1 MVILSVDIKNIIRI
15 NKEIQRKDFYNFKI
29 SIFCSERKQYTQKN
43 FDSGLT
49 MYFAHHCWDTPSPC
63 GEGFSD
69 KIVTS
74 YKHGYYFIKI
84 RNNSY
89 IYYFINKI
97 NYIKI

>member
-15 NKEIQRKDFYNFKI
+15 NKEFKRKDFYNFKN
-29 SIFCSERKQYTQKN
+29 FPYFALREKQYTQKN

-84 RNNSY
+84 Q
-89 IYYFINKI
+89 K
-97 NYIKI
+97 